1 MDLVSIL
8 EADATS
14 LYVNRLCPETLLAL
28 LVFMNFP
35 FYKNF
40 KKKKN
45 YMPCVEFLYIF
56 SVIVFLVIVVTGKQG
71 QRNQKKEQVV
81 TDMDLRVYRLLQQ

>member
-1 MDLVSIL
+1 MDLVSIW
-8 EADATS
+8 EVDATS
-14 LYVNRLCPETLLAL
+14 LYVNRLCPETLLAVF
-28 LVFMNFP
+28 VFMNFP
-35 FYKNF
+35 FYKKK

-56 SVIVFLVIVVTGKQG
+56 SVIVFLFIVVTGKQG

-81 TDMDLRVYRLLQQ
+81 TKTDLKVQRLLQQ